1 MLITTG
7 FSVGASLIDNV
18 INRDEKLI
26 EKGEEARDSINN
38 TFKEF
43 SNIKNTIDSLGSSFN
58 ESGEA
63 ITDTGQAIDNIS
75 DKYVELSRGVNKL
88 NNENKS
94 LSDSDYQ
101 TYLDLSNQLSTLFPE
116 LVTGYDAQGNAILN
130 LGSNAQEAASS
141 LRELYDMQLL
151 SANASIGKEL
161 QEAFTGTSAQIN
173 KYEKQNDEYSNNVED
188 LTAQIDSLNTLKNAW
203 NEDSFENP
211 RIEIDSRDF
220 ANIEEFAD
228 YQNSLISSLQKA
240 GIDYTP
246 NLANGIEID
255 PETGETFQRFVVDLG
270 EATEQQYNEVLAE
283 IVDQV
288 GEKTLEKNNNLSKI
302 NANKLLIADQ
312 WKALSTSLGQY
323 LQTTDTFDNLNS
335 NLQNAILTN
344 LVDFNH
350 DALTDT
356 YDGDVLSFMY
366 REFLEPLSGISK
378 SAQEALSEVFTV
390 DSSKLTV
397 GEYENQIEDALEK
410 AFPGD
415 STLQDQWSKKFGFDD
430 IIAENGDQLEA
441 LTEQFQNNVDDL
453 NKMSMDDIELAYD
466 LVINDGEVFNTF
478 AELQER
484 IQEMNSTIES
494 GTTLEGLTT
503 KVTTAQGMI
512 STLNTVLSETTTAGG
527 LTSDNIKVLSESFGE
542 LEGIDTSSLFVNTA
556 DGVKLDVTALKDL
569 TEAQNDIIKSD
580 LSESIE
586 TQTANINEQY
596 KDLDKLTKGT
606 EEYTAALDDIKSA
619 EEDLYNT
626 RQLQSQFNSVAKQQ
640 EELLSDYNQWVTA
653 TSTANAGDK
662 YNNMYSGLQNA
673 LDAYEKGLIGTDDFK
688 SFAALISPTGSDD
701 IVNFAE
707 NIGKAT
713 RYITEDKS
721 GINNFLSDLGTKTN
735 EAGQALASFDEAS
748 QRWTFNIT
756 DMYDAAQQMG
766 IGEDMMTAIFGRAR
780 DYGINNNFIS
790 SVEEGTLR
798 LQELYNDYID
808 EVKRYEDLTKDGG
821 LYETTEGTTDANQ
834 SAIDESRKKQ
844 SELLQNIRETRQNM
858 VALSAEEAINRKAER
873 QAAKDTISMLNETAE
888 NIWKDTSLDKA
899 DKDGI
904 IAGINE
910 DIQSIA
916 DQYGIELTADLT
928 VEPSEFEKEYQKR
941 IEQLKD
947 ATIESPVE
955 RDFGGDTQAEQNY
968 LATQQKIQE
977 ANKNGNEVLKQSIDT
992 LKEYSELELGQITLG
1007 DGVYNVAGLE
1017 SAEDALET
1025 LKQEFGLTSEQASQ
1039 LVNVLADM
1047 GVLKIDPEFDTS
1059 NVNEEL
1065 ESIKEEAS
1073 LSGLTEKIELEADVT
1088 TMGMDELQNR
1098 LDTLEEYRPQIEA
1111 EFGVDSSELD
1121 AYDQLIENTELQIKV
1136 QAILDDTGYT
1146 IEQLQG
1152 MTEGELVEVGFTPG
1166 DTSQIQAY
1174 LQSLNGETA
1183 EIPMTVK
1190 IDESQFSL
1198 LTNLTNETAEVNVV
1212 PKNPEIEVTVKDAT
1226 VKVTPKPNPI
1236 DVDAKE
1242 TTVPVK
1248 AEPNPIPVGV
1258 VPENGNSLLATLN
1271 LGGENQNVTAS
1282 AAVSG
1287 TEDVVNLKAQI
1298 DTLYDRV
1305 VTEEAEVIGTND
1317 VIALKAAIDSLYSKT
1332 VTATALTSG
1341 ILSVQSLASAI
1352 DSLSSKT
1359 VTVTTNYVTT
1369 GSPGGGRASG
1379 TLSSP
1384 TVVPA
1389 HAAGTAYN
1397 VINYKNAYKDG
1408 KVALDKDEEALVNEL
1423 GMIYAALLGDKH

>member
-43 SNIKNTIDSLGSSFN
+43 SNIKNTIDSLGSSFD

-350 DALTDT
+350 DALTDI

-366 REFLEPLSGISK
+366 GEFLEPLSGISK

-415 STLQDQWSKKFGFDD
+415 SSLQEEWERKFGFDEA
-430 IIAENGDQLEA
+430 IEENNKQLDG
-441 LTEQFQNNVDDL
+441 LTNHFKDNVNDL
-453 NKMSMDDIELAYD
+453 KNMSMDDIELAYD
-466 LVINDGEVFNTF
+466 LVINGDFSGNTF
-478 AELQER
+478 DDLKAQIEETKGSLETGNVLDNLSQKVTDAQTQLSNMVNAVAESNSATGLTSDTISILTAQFEELDGFNPAQLFENTATGVRLNEEQLRALSATQEQIVQNDFVDAINDQNKA
-484 IQEMNSTIES
+484 IQEQYDILSDSSGKYSEEQKEAAKTALETAQDTLSSLLQQQSIYQSIISDRNQWFQ
-494 GTTLEGLTT
+494 GTTE
-503 KVTTAQGMI
+503 AYDNY
-512 STLNTVLSETTTAGG
+512 NTVLSRMESLQNMRRDSQGNEWIGSNEFRQGTDYFYSGSLDTVSPEEIAHVYDTLMPLVQDWYQTNSEGTLDVSNSLAAFKSDVEGLENILGGSMSSIDDENKKVVLSAGEMAAAYGVSAEVLEDIAGLYKTLGYDVEWTAYDREQGTVESPGERTFADAETQQSYDNIISKIQTYDGEVQKLTESFDG
-527 LTSDNIKVLSESFGE
+527 LTSSQLRSINMQD
-542 LEGIDTSSLFVNTA
+542 GI
-556 DGVKLDVTALKDL
+556 
-569 TEAQNDIIKSD
+569 
-580 LSESIE
+580 
-586 TQTANINEQY
+586 
-596 KDLDKLTKGT
+596 
-606 EEYTAALDDIKSA
+606 
-619 EEDLYNT
+619 
-626 RQLQSQFNSVAKQQ
+626 
-640 EELLSDYNQWVTA
+640 
-653 TSTANAGDK
+653 
-662 YNNMYSGLQNA
+662 
-673 LDAYEKGLIGTDDFK
+673 
-688 SFAALISPTGSDD
+688 
-701 IVNFAE
+701 
-707 NIGKAT
+707 
-713 RYITEDKS
+713 
-721 GINNFLSDLGTKTN
+721 
-735 EAGQALASFDEAS
+735 
-748 QRWTFNIT
+748 
-756 DMYDAAQQMG
+756 YDAEYGDAERGLESLCDLMG
-766 IGEDMMTAIFGRAR
+766 IGYDQAGLLITALEACGLVEIDPQFN
-780 DYGINNNFIS
+780 DTQIQQGIQS
-790 SVEEGTLR
+790 
-798 LQELYNDYID
+798 LQE
-808 EVKRYEDLTKDGG
+808 
-821 LYETTEGTTDANQ
+821 AQ
-834 SAIDESRKKQ
+834 
-844 SELLQNIRETRQNM
+844 
-858 VALSAEEAINRKAER
+858 
-873 QAAKDTISMLNETAE
+873 
-888 NIWKDTSLDKA
+888 
-899 DKDGI
+899 
-904 IAGINE
+904 
-910 DIQSIA
+910 
-916 DQYGIELTADLT
+916 
-928 VEPSEFEKEYQKR
+928 
-941 IEQLKD
+941 
-947 ATIESPVE
+947 
-955 RDFGGDTQAEQNY
+955 
-968 LATQQKIQE
+968 
-977 ANKNGNEVLKQSIDT
+977 
-992 LKEYSELELGQITLG
+992 ELG
-1007 DGVYNVAGLE
+1007 N
-1017 SAEDALET
+1017 
-1025 LKQEFGLTSEQASQ
+1025 LTSE
-1039 LVNVLADM
+1039 
-1047 GVLKIDPEFDTS
+1047 IDIT
-1059 NVNEEL
+1059 
-1065 ESIKEEAS
+1065 
-1073 LSGLTEKIELEADVT
+1073 ADVT

-1098 LDTLEEYRPQIEA
+1098 LDALEEYRPQIEA

-1136 QAILDDTGYT
+1136 QTILDDTGYT

-1258 VPENGNSLLATLN
+1258 VSENGNSLLATLN

-1282 AAVSG
+1282 ATVSG
-1287 TEDVVNLKAQI
+1287 TEDVANLKAQI

-1305 VTEEAEVIGTND
+1305 VTEEAEVIGTDD

-1341 ILSVQSLASAI
+1341 ILSVQSLADAI
-1352 DSLSSKT
+1352 NSLSSKT

-1423 GMIYAALLGDKH
+1423 GMFYAAISYIGIENLSNAGNSLEPYVPQRNHEIRVSVMV